1 MTQEEYLKERLE
13 NQINWYNDNSTF
25 NKKCY
30 QALKTIEI
38 VLAAITPF
46 VVAFVNNETN
56 SLKIIAGLMSIVIGI
71 IASILIAFKFQDK
84 WIQYRTTCEN
94 LRHEKYLFATN
105 SGIYSDN
112 TNFNV
117 FVERIEFIIS
127 KENSDWTQIVI
138 SSELTT
144 KNKKNENT

>member
-13 NQINWYNDNSTF
+13 FQIDWYNKASTF
-25 NKKCY
+25 NKKYY
-30 QALKTIEI
+30 QTLKTIEI
-38 VLAAITPF
+38 VFAAITPF
-46 VVAFVNNETN
+46 VVAFVNNEN
-56 SLKIIAGLMSIVIGI
+56 YLKIIAGLMSIVIGI
-71 IASILIAFKFQDK
+71 IASVLIAFKFQDK

-94 LRHEKYLFATN
+94 LRHEKYLFATK
-105 SGIYSDN
+105 SGIYTDN

-138 SSELTT
+138 SNELTT